1 MLCKTSFFEQETPCH
16 IPAEGEEIWALW
28 RREAAARER
37 TVREKPRRR
46 GLGLRLNGLLSPRR
60 REALERH

>member
-16 IPAEGEEIWALW
+16 IPAGGEEIWTLW
-28 RREAAARER
+28 RREAAAQER

-46 GLGLRLNGLLSPRR
+46 GLRLGLSGLLSPRR

>member
-1 MLCKTSFFEQETPCH
+1 MLCKASFFEQETPCH

-28 RREAAARER
+28 R
-37 TVREKPRRR
+37 EKPRRR
-46 GLGLRLNGLLSPRR
+46 GLGLRLNGLLSTRR